1 MSIGLWSPTYQQ
13 SVFKRYHSDKHFSEF
28 LPTRWRQKYTRV
40 NVEQNYVTVTLEGI
54 FSVLVRQ
61 FLLTMRLYA
70 RCVSTSLCPKSPPLR
85 PYIHIHIFVAFRS
98 SFMLSIHVTGCLP
111 IFLVPLMLQCSTLVG
126 NLLREGEVCVFF
138 FYLKASK
145 KFKHLQNSWLRSI
158 ALASVCAISKHLFI
172 LLTFGVYLILITAW
186 N

>member
-54 FSVLVRQ
+54 FSVLIRQ
-61 FLLTMRLYA
+61 FLLTMRLYEH
-70 RCVSTSLCPKSPPLR
+70 VSTSLVPSHL
-85 PYIHIHIFVAFRS
+85 HIHIFLAFRS
-98 SFMLSIHVTGCLP
+98 SFILSIHVIGCLP
-111 IFLVPLMLQCSTLVG
+111 VFLVPLILQCSTLVG
-126 NLLREGEVCVFF
+126 NLLRGGEVCVFF
-138 FYLKASK
+138 FYLNASK
-145 KFKHLQNSWLRSI
+145 KFRHLQNSWLRSI